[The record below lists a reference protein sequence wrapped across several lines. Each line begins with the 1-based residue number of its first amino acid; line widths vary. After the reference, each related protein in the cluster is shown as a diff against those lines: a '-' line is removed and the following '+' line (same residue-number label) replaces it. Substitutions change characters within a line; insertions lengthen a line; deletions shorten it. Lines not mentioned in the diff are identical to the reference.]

1 MGSEAKLK
9 SWVSHKLMSLL
20 GYSQPTVVQY
30 IIGFSNQASSSGDVV
45 GKLVEFGLS
54 SSTETRAFA
63 EEIYARLPRKNA
75 GVNSLCD
82 SATAPSPF
90 SFLFF
95 AATSSQC
102 DCAPSP
108 SSSLRHQEKN
118 QSLHREIKRLRCH
131 HPAEAP
137 MGQDK
142 PLVMR

>member
-108 SSSLRHQEKN
+108 SSSLRHQAF
-118 QSLHREIKRLRCH
+118 IK
-131 HPAEAP
+131 
-137 MGQDK
+137 
-142 PLVMR
+142 